1 MKTVKPTYSK
11 KDYAHIA
18 TAIGKKVADVERQEK
33 AFAAASLWYRLDSKA
48 PAGKRVTP
56 FRMQNRMTRIASA
69 ADRLLKQLGVCDAAD
84 APDGPAIGILE
95 VLAST
100 GNDTEDTVIRATA
113 RIGRLVELLEAV
125 DATRELKDLALRG
138 SASAKRIGRLIV
150 PKGHQGDVAE
160 NNWIAAMMSLYRQI
174 TGKEPRTSVGGLF
187 GNDEGKARGPLIRFL
202 EAAGKPIG
210 IKYSTNGWRSRIR
223 VVQKGTRSK

>member
-1 MKTVKPTYSK
+1 MRYSK
-11 KDYAHIA
+11 KDFARIA
-18 TAIGKKVADVERQEK
+18 TAIGKKVADVERYEK
-33 AFAAASLWYRLDSKA
+33 TFEAGSLWYRLDFKA
-48 PAGKRVTP
+48 PTGKRVTP
-56 FRMQNRMTRIASA
+56 FRMRNRMTRIASA

-100 GNDTEDTVIRATA
+100 GDDTEDAVIRATA
-113 RIGRLVELLEAV
+113 RVGRLVELLEAV

-138 SASAKRIGRLIV
+138 AADAKRLGRLTV

-174 TGKEPRTSVGGLF
+174 TGKEPRTSVGGPL

-210 IKYSTNGWRSRIR
+210 IKYSTDGWRSRIR
-223 VVQKGTRSK
+223 IVQKGTRRSK